1 VIGDVMDVMER
12 LEILWELNT
21 PRGIAQIM
29 GTWKTGTEGQAG
41 KRRSS
46 TTVGSTGHE
55 EDPRFDAWR
64 DDWDGNNC
72 RIGAWPPRKSCWHYG
87 LAKQLISPVV
97 CIIRYINNKINPG

>member
-1 VIGDVMDVMER
+1 MI
-12 LEILWELNT
+12 
-21 PRGIAQIM
+21 

-72 RIGAWPPRKSCWHYG
+72 RIGAWPPRKVAG
-87 LAKQLISPVV
+87 TTASP
-97 CIIRYINNKINPG
+97 NS